1 MVVSGAVGS
10 IGLVSWVGVEALV
23 GVILASHGSGSRA
36 TKFGIFVRIE
46 RTRSRAEGDRRV
58 VRWVLEWWSLGLSEE
73 SIRSVWLG
81 VGALVGVV
89 LECHGSGG
97 RAGVLRCIASVRAV
111 SGREKLEIE
120 VKVKPSGGTAPMAR
134 PAAGA
139 KNSDHFGRSPVQ
151 WKVCGRKSDVRL
163 GVWETGVNPLR

>member
-58 VRWVLEWWSLGLSEE
+58 VRWVLEWWSLGVSEE
-73 SIRSVWLG
+73 SIRAGWLG
-81 VGALVGVV
+81 
-89 LECHGSGG
+89 GG
-97 RAGVLRCIASVRAV
+97 G
-111 SGREKLEIE
+111 
-120 VKVKPSGGTAPMAR
+120 
-134 PAAGA
+134 
-139 KNSDHFGRSPVQ
+139 FGR
-151 WKVCGRKSDVRL
+151 GRSRVSWVGWSR
-163 GVWETGVNPLR
+163 GRFEVHRERARGERTG